1 MVAAPPT
8 RAGGPAPTLSDVR
21 TFWEANPV
29 AAAAVPQ
36 ALGSPAYFRDYDRLR
51 EANESPEFSAGLHEY
66 AAAAGRR
73 VLDVGCGNGY
83 VLERYA
89 RHGARTVGVDLTRAA
104 LGLCARRFSL
114 AGLAGDFVQ
123 ANAESLPF
131 AEAAFDFVS
140 SMGVVHHTP
149 RPEAALAEI
158 RRVLRPGGRLVLMVY
173 HRGSALYRWRF
184 PAMRLLRGWS
194 LARQVDEVDG
204 LGNPKGE
211 VYSDAEVRAA
221 LPGFAGI
228 ETWAGLL
235 QRWMLPPP
243 LHRVV
248 PERLLKPLERRYG
261 WFLYVKARRT

>member
-1 MVAAPPT
+1 MGDGTPRLA
-8 RAGGPAPTLSDVR
+8 DVR
-21 TFWEANPV
+21 AVWEANPV
-29 AAAAVPQ
+29 ASAAVPQ
-36 ALGSPAYFRDYDRLR
+36 ALGTPEYFRDYDRLR
-51 EANESPEFSAGLHEY
+51 EVNEPPEFSARLHEY

-89 RHGARTVGVDLTRAA
+89 RHAARTVGVDLTRAA
-104 LGLCARRFSL
+104 VSLSARRFALASL
-114 AGLAGDFVQ
+114 PGAFVQ
-123 ANAESLPF
+123 ASAEALPF
-131 AEAAFDFVS
+131 PDAAFDFVC

-184 PAMRLLRGWS
+184 PAMRRLRGWS
-194 LARQVDEVDG
+194 ISRQVDEVDG
-204 LGNPKGE
+204 VGNPKGE
-211 VYSDAEVRAA
+211 VYSDAEIRAA
-221 LPGFAGI
+221 LPGFAEL

-248 PERLLKPLERRYG
+248 PERLLRPLERRYG
-261 WFLYVKARRT
+261 WFLYVKARRS